1 FDLLAQTVQECE
13 TAGDRQHLVGL
24 GKQALEVCLSVA
36 ERLTQERDNVS
47 SSTQTAQTSCYPKR
61 ARRCAMD
68 SLRLWARDGEAVRQ
82 AIELGEIAHIETAS
96 EELTDEFLLFAI
108 ESGLLQ
114 TWAEA
119 FPDPRQE
126 PEIGMG
132 VILPAHMAARFAG
145 LYSMRKAG
153 YVLRSARV
161 LGALGYSTEVIEPA
175 QGLSL
180 RGTSDDKLFSGDVVR
195 TLLVQ
200 MEQQADLSQAA
211 CPLLPPQEPSVAVKV
226 RERASRRAVKQAVDA
241 ADAEARAQ
249 WVAARLVDW
258 YNQHVGVSMVQYA
271 RLGRGRRIHI
281 LDTTHVE
288 VALETGT
295 YECSGVVKNDD
306 GTSSRG
312 YKLATLRTLL
322 DSAGLLTHVA
332 LSAIQV
338 HDMALCRPVLEEAL
352 VLRSGDLLLE
362 DRGFLDGATLSEL
375 KRTRQV
381 DVIIPL
387 KANMLATQ
395 EAIALAELADQ
406 WDAHP
411 SRAEQRIAWV
421 RGVEHMWPEC
431 HVPLNACV
439 IRFWHK
445 KKKRLDHLVL
455 VTTDLELSAT
465 WMVRHYEERPEI
477 EQDYEQMKSGGW
489 QLHKLSSTRYS
500 EIVFYV
506 LTVVLSYSL
515 YHLFANTQAGRRFA
529 DQTRQALAFEQL
541 RTQRRPIIVYAG
553 RHFEI
558 FETLSFV
565 QMVLQLAPPVQEKLR
580 VWLAEHLK
588 QVQKRE

>member
-1 FDLLAQTVQECE
+1 
-13 TAGDRQHLVGL
+13 
-24 GKQALEVCLSVA
+24 
-36 ERLTQERDNVS
+36 
-47 SSTQTAQTSCYPKR
+47 
-61 ARRCAMD
+61 MD

-96 EELTDEFLLFAI
+96 EELTDAFLLFAI

-119 FPDPRQE
+119 FPDPRRE
-126 PEIGMG
+126 PEIGME
-132 VILPAHMAARFAG
+132 VILPAHLAARFAG

-161 LGALGYSTEVIEPA
+161 LGALGYSVEVIEPT

-180 RGTSDDKLFSGDVVR
+180 RGTSDDKLFRGDVVR
-195 TLLVQ
+195 KLLVQ

-211 CPLLPPQEPSVAVKV
+211 RLLPPQEPSVAVKV

-241 ADAEARAQ
+241 AEAEARAQ
-249 WVAARLVDW
+249 WVAAQWVAW
-258 YNQHVGVSMVQYA
+258 YNQPVGVSMVQYA

-295 YECSGVVKNDD
+295 YECSGVVKNED
-306 GTSSRG
+306 GTYSRG

-338 HDMALCRPVLEEAL
+338 HDMALWRPLLEQAR
-352 VLRSGDLLLE
+352 VLRPGDLLLE

-375 KRTRQV
+375 KGRRQV

-395 EAIALAELADQ
+395 EAIALAELADE

-411 SRAEQRIAWV
+411 SRAEQTIAWV

-439 IRFWHK
+439 IRFWNK
-445 KKKRLDHLVL
+445 KKKRTDHIVL
-455 VTTDLELSAT
+455 VTTDRELSAS
-465 WMVRHYEERPEI
+465 WIVRYYEERPEI

-489 QLHKLSSTRYS
+489 QLQKLSSTRYS

-515 YHLFANTQAGRRFA
+515 YHLFANTQAGRRFT
-529 DQTRQALAFEQL
+529 DKTRQAIAFEQL
-541 RTQRRPIIVYAG
+541 RTQRTHIIVYAG
-553 RHFEI
+553 EHFEI

-565 QMVLQLAPPVQEKLR
+565 QMVLQLAPPVQETLR
-580 VWLAEHLK
+580 VWLVEHLK